1 MDSLDHRRSNQVYTH
16 SRLFTSLKHF
26 YLFTV
31 GLDISLSVLDVTY
44 FFGNSH
50 GWFRRLQSLDE
61 FRIII

>member
-1 MDSLDHRRSNQVYTH
+1 MYTH

-26 YLFTV
+26 YIFMV